1 MGNPELDRNARRRDT
16 AMDYETCPNLVHLF
30 FSRAAEKGD
39 RPFLWAKRN
48 GIYAPL
54 GWRQT
59 AETVSRLAAGLKSL
73 GVAKGDRVMLVA
85 ENRPE
90 WLIADVAI
98 MAAGGITVP
107 AYTTNTVQDHHHIL
121 TDSGAKGAIVSGDR
135 LARNLLPAARESGT
149 MGFVIGMEP
158 IGDEGGDGIAIHAW
172 EDLLAGAEADVEAT
186 AAAAPWRRD
195 DTACIIYTSGT
206 GGAPK
211 GVMLHHGAIL
221 HNCRGAYDFLLEL
234 GLAEETFLSFLP
246 LSHSYEHTAGQFFP
260 ISIGAQIYYAEGVE
274 TLSANLQ
281 EARPTLMTAVP
292 RLYEMMRGRIL
303 RGVTAQGGL
312 KEKLFLRAVDVGRK
326 RIIEPRQLSLADRL
340 LDPLLEKA
348 VRNKVR
354 QRFGGRLK
362 ALVSGGAPLN
372 PDVGLFFSALG
383 MRVLQGYGQTESA
396 PVISL
401 NRPNKVKMHTV
412 GTPLSGVDVK
422 IAEDGE
428 ILVQGELVMQG
439 YWGNP
444 QATGDTIR
452 DGWLH
457 TGDIGRFD
465 QDGYLE
471 ITDRKKDIIV
481 NSGGDNLSP
490 QKVEGLIT
498 LQPEFLQAMVHGDRR
513 PHLVALLVVD
523 HEWATTWA
531 RENGKPSD
539 MAGLAADED
548 FRKAMAAAIARVN
561 DGVSLIEKVRHFL
574 MADEPFTVENEQMT
588 PTLKVRRHKI
598 REVYGDRLDA
608 LYG

>member
-412 GTPLSGVDVK
+412 GPPLVRRRRQDCRGRRDSGPRRAGHARLLGQSASDRRHHPRRL
-422 IAEDGE
+422 AAYGRHR
-428 ILVQGELVMQG
+428 
-439 YWGNP
+439 
-444 QATGDTIR
+444 TIR
-452 DGWLH
+452 P
-457 TGDIGRFD
+457 GRLPGNHRP
-465 QDGYLE
+465 QEGHHRQLGRRQPVAAE
-471 ITDRKKDIIV
+471 
-481 NSGGDNLSP
+481 SGGADYPPAGVPSGHGPWRPAAPPGRSP
-490 QKVEGLIT
+490 G
-498 LQPEFLQAMVHGDRR
+498 RR
-513 PHLVALLVVD
+513 P
-523 HEWATTWA
+523 
-531 RENGKPSD
+531 
-539 MAGLAADED
+539 
-548 FRKAMAAAIARVN
+548 
-561 DGVSLIEKVRHFL
+561 
-574 MADEPFTVENEQMT
+574 
-588 PTLKVRRHKI
+588 
-598 REVYGDRLDA
+598 
-608 LYG
+608 